1 MSNFEKLLELTK
13 KLRGPNGCPWD
24 RSQTFESLIKDFHEE
39 ADELSEAIKNKD
51 MDNLEEELGDVC
63 FSLALIMQIGM
74 DEKLFTPKSIF
85 ERICKKIIARHT
97 WVFGDD
103 KVETA
108 EEALELWKK
117 NKKKLKE
124 KSKPEGEQPQ

>member
-1 MSNFEKLLELTK
+1 MSTFENLLKLTK

-24 RSQTFESLIKDFHEE
+24 QAQTFESLVKDFHEE

-51 MDNLEEELGDVC
+51 MDNLEEEIGDVC
-63 FSLALIMQIGM
+63 FNLALIMQIGI
-74 DEKLFTPKSIF
+74 DEKLFTPESIF
-85 ERICKKIIARHT
+85 ERIEKKIIARHT

-117 NKKKLKE
+117 NKARLKKRRL
-124 KSKPEGEQPQ
+124 

>member
-1 MSNFEKLLELTK
+1 MSSFKKLLKLTK

-24 RSQTFESLIKDFHEE
+24 RAQTFESLIKDFHEE

-51 MDNLEEELGDVC
+51 MYNLEEELGDVC
-63 FSLALIMQIGM
+63 FSLALIMQIGL

-85 ERICKKIIARHT
+85 ERISKKIIARHT
-97 WVFGDD
+97 WVFGKD
-103 KVETA
+103 KVETS

-117 NKKKLKE
+117 NKARLKE
-124 KSKPEGEQPQ
+124 QESKS